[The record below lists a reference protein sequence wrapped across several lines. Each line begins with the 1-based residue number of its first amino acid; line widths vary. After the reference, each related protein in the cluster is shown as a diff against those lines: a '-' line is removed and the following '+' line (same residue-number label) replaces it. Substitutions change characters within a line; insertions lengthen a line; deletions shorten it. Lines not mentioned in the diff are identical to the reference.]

1 MFWNALAFVLILL
14 GTIYGVFHGQDLGA
28 LKAALAE
35 CRTDWLIL
43 AAVCVVLSIASEA
56 AGQWFQ
62 QSSFGMNMGYRTCF
76 LSSCIGFFFSAITP
90 SATGGQPMQVYY
102 LRKKGIPVSVSSVA
116 LLVIALCYKLVL
128 ILTGVALLIFAPEF
142 LRDNLG
148 GYRFLFRIGF
158 LLTAGWTV
166 FLIFLIFRQNIAR
179 AILVWIMTVL
189 EELHILKNRDAIQAS
204 FEVSMETYSD
214 TAEHLRKHPA
224 VLLKVFLCMIVRRAA
239 QFSVSWCVYRAMGL
253 TGSGWLTL
261 ILLQAIISLTAD
273 MLPLPGGMGISEA
286 LFVRVCAAAFGA
298 AALPGM
304 ILSRGI
310 GHYSQLILCG
320 VLTLLTFFF
329 AGRQDRKAVE
339 G

>member
-14 GTIYGVFHGQDLGA
+14 GTAYGVFHGQDLEA
-28 LKAALAE
+28 LKTALAE

-43 AAVCVVLSIASEA
+43 AAVCVVLAIAWEA
-56 AGQWFQ
+56 AGQWIQ
-62 QSSFGMNMGYRTCF
+62 QRSFGMNMGYRTCF
-76 LSSCIGFFFSAITP
+76 LSSCIGFFFCAITP
-90 SATGGQPMQVYY
+90 SSTGGQPMQVYY

-116 LLVIALCYKLVL
+116 LLVISLCYKLVL
-128 ILTGVALLIFAPEF
+128 ILAGAGMIIFAPAF
-142 LRDNLG
+142 LRENLG

-158 LLTAGWTV
+158 ILTAVWTA

-189 EELHILKNRDAIQAS
+189 EELHILKNREAIQAS
-204 FEVSMETYSD
+204 FEVSMDTYGD

-224 VLLKVFLCMIVRRAA
+224 VLLKVFLCMIARRAA

-253 TGSGWLTL
+253 TDAGWLTL
-261 ILLQAIISLTAD
+261 ILMQAIISLTAD

-298 AALPGM
+298 MALPGM

-320 VLTLLTFFF
+320 VVTLLTLFL
-329 AGRQDRKAVE
+329 AGRGEGKAVE
-339 G
+339 L

>member
-1 MFWNALAFVLILL
+1 MLILL

-28 LKAALAE
+28 LKTALAG

-43 AAVCVVLSIASEA
+43 AAVCVALSIASEA
-56 AGQWFQ
+56 AGQWIQ
-62 QSSFGMNMGYRTCF
+62 QSSLGMNMGYRTCF
-76 LSSCIGFFFSAITP
+76 LSACIGFFFCAITP
-90 SATGGQPMQVYY
+90 SASGGQPMQVYY

-116 LLVIALCYKLVL
+116 LLVISLCYKLVL
-128 ILTGVALLIFAPEF
+128 ILTGVALMIFAPGF

-158 LLTAGWTV
+158 FLTAAWTA

-189 EELHILKNRDAIQAS
+189 EELHILKNRERLQES
-204 FEVSMETYSD
+204 FEVSMETYGS
-214 TAEHLRKHPA
+214 TAEHLRKHPL
-224 VLLKVFLCMIVRRAA
+224 VLLNVLLCMVARRAA
-239 QFSVSWCVYRAMGL
+239 QFSVSWCVYHAMGL
-253 TGSGWLTL
+253 TGTGWLTL
-261 ILLQAIISLTAD
+261 VLLQAIICLTAD

-286 LFVRVCAAAFGA
+286 LFVRVCAGAFGA
-298 AALPGM
+298 LALPGM

-320 VLTLLTFFF
+320 VVTLLTMFL
-329 AGRQDRKAVE
+329 AGRGERKAVD
-339 G
+339 

>member
-1 MFWNALAFVLILL
+1 MLILV

-28 LKAALAE
+28 LKTALAD

-43 AAVCVVLSIASEA
+43 AAVCVVLSIVSEA
-56 AGQWFQ
+56 AGQWIQ
-62 QSSFGMNMGYRTCF
+62 QSSFGMSMGYRTCF
-76 LSSCIGFFFSAITP
+76 LSACIGFFFSAITP

-116 LLVIALCYKLVL
+116 LLVISTCYKLTL
-128 ILTGVALLIFAPEF
+128 ILAGVALMIFAPEF
-142 LRDNLG
+142 LRGNLG
-148 GYRFLFRIGF
+148 GYLFLFRLGF
-158 LLTAGWTV
+158 VLTAGWTV
-166 FLIFLIFRQNIAR
+166 FLVFLIFRQSIAR

-189 EELHILKNRDAIQAS
+189 EELHVLKDRENLQTS
-204 FEVSMETYSD
+204 FEVAMETYGD
-214 TAEHLRKHPA
+214 TAEHLRRHPA
-224 VLLKVFLCMIVRRAA
+224 VLLNVFLCMIARRAA
-239 QFSVSWCVYRAMGL
+239 LYSVTWCVYRALGL

-286 LFVRVCAAAFGA
+286 LFVRVCAASFGA
-298 AALPGM
+298 MALPGM

-320 VLTLLTFFF
+320 VVTLLTLFMS
-329 AGRQDRKAVE
+329 GRGESKAVE